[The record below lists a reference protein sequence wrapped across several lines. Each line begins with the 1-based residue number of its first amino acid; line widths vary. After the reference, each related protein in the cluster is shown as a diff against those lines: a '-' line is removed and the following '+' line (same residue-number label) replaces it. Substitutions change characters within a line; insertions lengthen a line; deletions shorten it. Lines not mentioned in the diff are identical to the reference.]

1 VLRWLN
7 RTMRAQ
13 FRDTYVLLLE
23 SRVSLLLFFL
33 VWFGSAAI
41 LAFYYHEAGGPTGL
55 PWDEAL
61 WTAFVLI
68 FFGPGDGY
76 PDSGLVQFLYYVV
89 PIAGLLIIVDGL
101 LRFGTAFFDKRVRG
115 QKWQVAVASTYDKH
129 IIICGLGKVG
139 YRTAL
144 ELLKFKREIVGIESD
159 ADGRFLEAL
168 RDRQVPVIL
177 GDASRTEFLERA
189 GVRRADAIIPAT
201 DNELANLD
209 IALHAR
215 ELNPK
220 IKVVLRMFDPDLARR
235 VEQGFGIHTAFS
247 ASALAAPVFA
257 AAAMRFQVKHSFYVG
272 DTLLNLAE
280 FTVEPDSAIEGW
292 TVQQL
297 EDESDASVVTHHRD
311 GSVDIRP
318 AADAKLCAGDK
329 VLMLAPIE
337 TLSRLST
344 LSSRRPNSKTIH

>member
-1 VLRWLN
+1 MLRWLN
-7 RTMRAQ
+7 RAMRAQ

-23 SRVSLLLFFL
+23 SRASLLAFFL
-33 VWFGSAAI
+33 VWFGSATI
-41 LAFYYHEAGGPTGL
+41 LAFYHHEAGGPIGL

-61 WTAFVLI
+61 WVAFVLI

-89 PIAGLLIIVDGL
+89 PILGLLIIVDGL
-101 LRFGTAFFDKRVRG
+101 LRFGTAFFDKQVRG
-115 QKWQVAVASTYDKH
+115 QKWQAAVASTYDKH

-159 ADGRFLEAL
+159 TDGRFLEAL

-257 AAAMRFQVKHSFYVG
+257 TAAMRFQVKHSFYVG

-280 FTVEPDSAIEGW
+280 FAVEPDSAIEGW

-297 EDESDASVVTHHRD
+297 ENESDASVITHHRN
-311 GSVDIRP
+311 GRVDIRP
-318 AADAKLCAGDK
+318 TSDEKLCAGDK

-337 TLSRLST
+337 TLSRLGT
-344 LSSRRPNSKTIH
+344 LSSRRSK

>member
-1 VLRWLN
+1 MLRWLN
-7 RTMRAQ
+7 RRMRAQ

-23 SRVSLLLFFL
+23 SRVSLLFFFV

-41 LAFYYHEAGGPTGL
+41 FALYYHEPGRSIGL
-55 PWDEAL
+55 PWGEAL
-61 WTAFVLI
+61 WMAFTLI
-68 FFGPGDGY
+68 FFGPNGAY
-76 PDSGLVQFLYYVV
+76 PEHRLVRFLYYVV

-101 LRFGTAFFDKRVRG
+101 LRFGTAFFDKQVRG

-144 ELLKFKREIVGIESD
+144 ELLKFKREIVGIESNT
-159 ADGRFLEAL
+159 DGRFLEDL
-168 RDRQVPVIL
+168 RDKQVPVLL
-177 GDASRTEFLERA
+177 GDASRPEFLERA

-235 VEQGFGIHTAFS
+235 VETGFGIHTAFS

-272 DTLLNLAE
+272 DILLNLAE
-280 FTVEPDSAIEGW
+280 FTVEPGSLMEGW

-297 EDESDASVVTHHRD
+297 QNEVDASVVTHHRN
-311 GSVDIRP
+311 GSIDIRP
-318 AADAKLCAGDK
+318 EPHQKLCVGDK
-329 VLMLAPIE
+329 VLMLAPLE
-337 TLSRLST
+337 KLTKLGM
-344 LSSRRPNSKTIH
+344 LSSSPSK